1 MTPEAL
7 DALYR
12 EHASETSREVV
23 RILGEHSL
31 AEDCVHDICVR
42 LLLHKGEITY
52 QRQLLRVASVNRARD
67 MMRRRCSPWDKRAVS
82 NDASAAAN
90 SLPDGDGTMEDA
102 MIEDER
108 VARIGEA
115 VRAAIQML
123 PDILSD
129 VLWRHHAEGQTVPF
143 IAAAIGVPE
152 SAIKMRLMRGRAAIR
167 VILAE
172 DPRAQRD

>member
-12 EHASETSREVV
+12 EHASETNREVV
-23 RILGEHSL
+23 RVLGEHSL

-42 LLLHKGEITY
+42 LLLHTGEITY
-52 QRQLLRVASVNRARD
+52 KRQLFRVASVNRARD

-82 NDASAAAN
+82 NDASSAAN

-102 MIEDER
+102 MIEAER
-108 VARIGEA
+108 VARIGAA
-115 VRAAIQML
+115 VRDAIKAL
-123 PDILSD
+123 PEILSD
-129 VLWRHHAEGQTVPF
+129 VLWRHHAEGQTVPA
-143 IAAAIGVPE
+143 IAALTGIPE

-167 VILAE
+167 VLLAA
-172 DPRAQRD
+172 DPRVKRD

>member
-1 MTPEAL
+1 
-7 DALYR
+7 
-12 EHASETSREVV
+12 
-23 RILGEHSL
+23 
-31 AEDCVHDICVR
+31 
-42 LLLHKGEITY
+42 
-52 QRQLLRVASVNRARD
+52 
-67 MMRRRCSPWDKRAVS
+67 
-82 NDASAAAN
+82 
-90 SLPDGDGTMEDA
+90 MEDA

-167 VILAE
+167 AILAE
-172 DPRAQRD
+172 DPRVQRD